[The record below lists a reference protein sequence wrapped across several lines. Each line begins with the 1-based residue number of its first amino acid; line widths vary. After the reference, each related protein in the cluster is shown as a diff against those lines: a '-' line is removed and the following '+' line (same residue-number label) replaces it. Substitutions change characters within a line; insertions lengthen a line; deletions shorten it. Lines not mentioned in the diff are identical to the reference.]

1 MNPSNVNMADD
12 VRQAA
17 PKSPSN
23 NVISDINHDEAI
35 LAQEKEIEREIAE
48 RIPLVDTKQ
57 DLSILEK
64 EYALDDE
71 VYQQKVKDLRSK
83 YQSIRKTRPDG
94 NCFFRAFSFAY
105 LESLLSDQQEYTRFK
120 QLAENS
126 KEVLVSLGFQRFTI
140 EDFHDTFM
148 DVLKRIEN
156 NITLDD
162 LLKIFND
169 QGYSDYIVVYMR
181 LLTSGQLQ
189 KEASFF
195 ASFIDGQRT
204 VQEFCKQEV
213 EPMYKESDHIHVISL
228 TRNLG
233 VGVRIQYMDRGIGG
247 KVNTHDFPEDRE
259 PRIHLL
265 YRPGHYDILYHT

>member
-1 MNPSNVNMADD
+1 MADD
-12 VRQAA
+12 VRQQA
-17 PKSPSN
+17 PKSPAKE
-23 NVISDINHDEAI
+23 VIGEVNHDEAI

-48 RIPLVDTKQ
+48 RIPLIDNKK
-57 DLSILEK
+57 DLSVLQK
-64 EYALDDE
+64 EYSLEDDI
-71 VYQQKVKDLRSK
+71 YQQKVKDLRSK
-83 YQSIRKTRPDG
+83 YSHIRKTRPDG

-105 LESLLSDQQEYTRFK
+105 LESLLSDKQEYVRFK
-120 QLAENS
+120 KLAEHS
-126 KEVLVSLGFQRFTI
+126 KEALVSLGFQRFTI

-148 DVLKRIEN
+148 EVLKRIED

-162 LLKIFND
+162 LLKVFND

-189 KEASFF
+189 KEAAFF
-195 ASFIDGQRT
+195 SSFIEGDRT

-233 VGVRIQYMDRGIGG
+233 VGVRIQYMDRGVGG
-247 KVNTHDFPEDRE
+247 KVNAHDFPEDRE

-265 YRPGHYDILYHT
+265 YRPGHYDILYEG

>member
-1 MNPSNVNMADD
+1 M
-12 VRQAA
+12 
-17 PKSPSN
+17 
-23 NVISDINHDEAI
+23 NHDEAI

-57 DLSILEK
+57 DLAILEK

-105 LESLLSDQQEYTRFK
+105 LESLLNDQQEYTRFK

-204 VQEFCKQEV
+204 VQEFCKQAM

-265 YRPGHYDILYHT
+265 YRPGHYDILYHS

>member
-12 VRQAA
+12 VRQEA

-23 NVISDINHDEAI
+23 NAISDINHDEAI

-57 DLSILEK
+57 DLEILEK
-64 EYALDDE
+64 EYARDDE

-83 YQSIRKTRPDG
+83 YSHIRKTRPDG

-105 LESLLSDQQEYTRFK
+105 LESLLNDKEEYTRFK
-120 QLAENS
+120 KVAENS
-126 KEVLVSLGFQRFTI
+126 KEDLVSLGFQRFTI

-156 NITLDD
+156 NISLED

-189 KEASFF
+189 KEGS
-195 ASFIDGQRT
+195 
-204 VQEFCKQEV
+204 EV

-233 VGVRIQYMDRGIGG
+233 VGVRIEYMDRGLGG

-265 YRPGHYDILYHT
+265 YRPGHYDILYLS

>member
-105 LESLLSDQQEYTRFK
+105 LESLLSDQQEYTRYMK
-120 QLAENS
+120 MSLLGLGTGCARILNPISHLA
-126 KEVLVSLGFQRFTI
+126 VHFLVVT
-140 EDFHDTFM
+140 
-148 DVLKRIEN
+148 K
-156 NITLDD
+156 
-162 LLKIFND
+162 
-169 QGYSDYIVVYMR
+169 
-181 LLTSGQLQ
+181 
-189 KEASFF
+189 
-195 ASFIDGQRT
+195 
-204 VQEFCKQEV
+204 
-213 EPMYKESDHIHVISL
+213 
-228 TRNLG
+228 
-233 VGVRIQYMDRGIGG
+233 
-247 KVNTHDFPEDRE
+247 
-259 PRIHLL
+259 
-265 YRPGHYDILYHT
+265 

>member
-1 MNPSNVNMADD
+1 MA
-12 VRQAA
+12 RQTATAA
-17 PKSPSN
+17 CGMLGPLKIRAVFQLILSHSLQSLPK
-23 NVISDINHDEAI
+23 
-35 LAQEKEIEREIAE
+35 
-48 RIPLVDTKQ
+48 TKQ
-57 DLSILEK
+57 TFSLGQRFAADC
-64 EYALDDE
+64 
-71 VYQQKVKDLRSK
+71 K
-83 YQSIRKTRPDG
+83 YQSIRKTRRDG
-94 NCFFRAFSFAY
+94 NCFFRAVSFTY
-105 LESLLSDQQEYTRFK
+105 LESLLNDQQEYTRFK

-140 EDFHDTFM
+140 EDFNGTFM

-156 NITLDD
+156 YITLDD

-213 EPMYKESDHIHVISL
+213 EPMYK
-228 TRNLG
+228 
-233 VGVRIQYMDRGIGG
+233 
-247 KVNTHDFPEDRE
+247 
-259 PRIHLL
+259 
-265 YRPGHYDILYHT
+265 

>member
-1 MNPSNVNMADD
+1 MNLSKVNMADD
-12 VRQAA
+12 VRQESS
-17 PKSPSN
+17 KSPSD
-23 NVISDINHDEAI
+23 NVISDVNHDEAI

-57 DLSILEK
+57 DLEILEK
-64 EYALDDE
+64 EYALDDV
-71 VYQQKVKDLRSK
+71 VYQQKVKDLRRK
-83 YQSIRKTRPDG
+83 YSHIRKTRPDG

-105 LESLLSDQQEYTRFK
+105 LESLLNDKEEYTRFK
-120 QLAENS
+120 KVAENS
-126 KEVLVSLGFQRFTI
+126 REDLVSLGFQRFTI

-148 DVLKRIEN
+148 DVLRRIEN
-156 NITLDD
+156 KISLED

-195 ASFIDGQRT
+195 ASFIDGERT
-204 VQEFCKQEV
+204 VKEFCKQEV

-233 VGVRIQYMDRGIGG
+233 VGVRIEYMDRNLSG
-247 KVNTHDFPEDRE
+247 KVNTHDFPEDCE
-259 PRIHLL
+259 PRFHLL
-265 YRPGHYDILYHT
+265 YRPGHYDILYLS

>member
-204 VQEFCKQEV
+204 VQEFCKQAM